1 MAEDKA
7 GAYKIKDL
15 YGFLPI
21 SVWYIK
27 NKGYW
32 RRLIRDDYEGQS
44 TVYKKAYKTD
54 HVYVD
59 PLTGKKYIKKIKYS
73 EFHPILAERIIKF
86 WSEKGDHIVDPFSG
100 RITRATVSLAL
111 GRSYEGYEIG
121 PKTHKLTLER
131 MKPIIEAIRRIRGSV
146 PEFKLWN
153 DDGCLLK
160 HTPDQSADFVFTCP
174 PYWRAERYEPVRGQ
188 LSEMTYEQFLDM
200 IRLNAQNV
208 WRVLKWNK
216 FAVYVV
222 GDVRISGKFYPLHSD
237 FANIFVEEGFELWDI
252 IVNVLISPTAWMSAT
267 RCAEKKYTHKIHEY
281 ILVFKKVRRR
291 VV

>member
-222 GDVRISGKFYPLHSD
+222 CNKMCREKIYTQNPRIHFSF
-237 FANIFVEEGFELWDI
+237 
-252 IVNVLISPTAWMSAT
+252 
-267 RCAEKKYTHKIHEY
+267 
-281 ILVFKKVRRR
+281 
-291 VV
+291 